1 MTKQSLNIWKKSTY
15 MTKIFID
22 SDIILDLLLKRNEYN
37 SAAEL
42 MTGLIDKKYLG
53 YTTPIVVANIHYIMT
68 KLESKT
74 KSIENIKKLR
84 KFISIL
90 SIDEEIIDDALSL
103 GASDFE
109 DSIQYIASERYKM
122 DFVITRNKKDYKKC
136 KLSVLNAQEFLIL
149 DENLEET
156 V

>member
-1 MTKQSLNIWKKSTY
+1 MI
-15 MTKIFID
+15 KIFID
-22 SDIILDLLLKRNEYN
+22 SDIILDLLLRRKEFE

-42 MTGLIDKKYLG
+42 MTGLVEKKYLG

-68 KLESKT
+68 KLENKT

-90 SIDEEIIDDALSL
+90 TIDEEIIDDALSL
-103 GASDFE
+103 RANDFE
-109 DSIQYIASERYKM
+109 DSIQYLTSEKHEM

-136 KLSVLNAQEFLIL
+136 KLTVLDAREFLKL
-149 DENLEET
+149 DKNSKNQIT
-156 V
+156 